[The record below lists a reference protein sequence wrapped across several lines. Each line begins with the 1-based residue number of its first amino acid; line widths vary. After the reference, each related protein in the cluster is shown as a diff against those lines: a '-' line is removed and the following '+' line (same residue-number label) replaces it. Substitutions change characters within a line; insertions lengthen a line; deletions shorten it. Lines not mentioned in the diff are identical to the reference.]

1 MNKNLESFR
10 REIDRID
17 SALAPLL
24 EERMR
29 LSDEIGAYKQENGL
43 PVRDEAREEALLAR
57 IRALV
62 ESDCAD
68 SVESVYRAVL
78 AASRARQSGEETA

>member
-1 MNKNLESFR
+1 MNGHLETLR

-29 LSDEIGAYKQENGL
+29 LSDEIGAYKQKNGI
-43 PVRDEAREEALLAR
+43 PVRDEAREEALLVR

-68 SVESVYRAVL
+68 SVESVYRAML
-78 AASRARQSGEETA
+78 AASRARQNGEETE